1 MFDLFGTSWSDLTA
15 EDVEAFLREADK
27 EGITWEAKADHE
39 RSPLKPESIR
49 KAACGLANQIG
60 GYLIL
65 GARESA
71 EGGWELSGIAR
82 PADEPQVWIGKIL
95 RGLQPVP
102 RFEVKDWPLAD
113 GKFAA
118 VVQIEPVADPPCMT
132 PQGRVYERVTSE
144 TLPVEDPILLDK
156 LFRRG
161 QEARDRVA
169 RWAPEAADRALAAS
183 GWRLQKSVGFAVG
196 LAPLGRE
203 TEDIASRLFTKDTRN
218 AIREATWNLLSI
230 LRPSG
235 HPEVIDDRQRQDF
248 HAAALAFKEHKTFGV
263 KNEVVATTQS
273 TWLTQAN
280 WNGTVAASLSLSD
293 GDVANGPSPEHII
306 GALWRVIV
314 PLCQKL
320 GGYGPSQLSV
330 IVEVTRHR
338 PGYRVRTPP
347 EDTLYARLPEEQTH
361 MGRVVDLA
369 EPNDEVLASITRE
382 VRRAAGEIQD
392 ED

>member
-1 MFDLFGTSWSDLTA
+1 MFDLFGVAWSDLAA
-15 EDVEAFLREADK
+15 EDVVAFLREADK
-27 EGITWEAKADHE
+27 EGITWEAKADDE
-39 RSPLKPESIR
+39 RSPLRPDSIR
-49 KAACGLANQIG
+49 KAVCGLANQIG
-60 GYLIL
+60 GYLII
-65 GARESA
+65 GARERSD
-71 EGGWELSGIAR
+71 GGWELSGIAC
-82 PADEPQVWIGKIL
+82 PDDEPNVWIGKIL

-102 RFEVKDWPLAD
+102 RFEVKDWPQAD
-113 GKFAA
+113 GKIAA
-118 VVQIEPVADPPCMT
+118 VVQVEPVAEPPCMT

-144 TLPVEDPILLDK
+144 TLPVEDPVLLDK

-161 QEARDRVA
+161 REARDRVA
-169 RWAPEAADRALAAS
+169 RWAPEAADRALGAS
-183 GWRLQKSVGFAVG
+183 GWRFQKSVGFGVG

-203 TEDIASRLFTKDTRN
+203 TEDIASRLFTKDTRD
-218 AIREATWNLLSI
+218 AIREAAWELLSI
-230 LRPSG
+230 LRPMG
-235 HPEVIDDRQRQDF
+235 RPEVIDDRQRQDF
-248 HAAALAFKEHKTFGV
+248 HAAVLAFNEHKTFGL

-293 GDVANGPSPEHII
+293 GDVAQAPPPEDII

-314 PLCQKL
+314 PLCQRL

-338 PGYRVRTPP
+338 AGYRVRTPP
-347 EDTLYARLPEEQTH
+347 KDTLYARLPEEVTH
-361 MGRVVDLA
+361 MGRMVDLA
-369 EPNDEVLASITRE
+369 EPSTEVLASIGRE